1 MRHQIQSVGENPARK
16 RMRLPLPAK
25 AGRPQTTPKGL
36 KGYDRKNAKREISRI
51 ILGEIE
57 VGRICRGER
66 NTG

>member
-1 MRHQIQSVGENPARK
+1 MRHKIQSGGEISLRK
-16 RMRLPLPAK
+16 RMRLPLPSK

-57 VGRICRGER
+57 VCRIRRGER